1 MAEVIMS
8 VIAAIIVAG
17 VVSIIIS
24 FSNFNE

>member
-1 MAEVIMS
+1 MVIS

-24 FSNFNE
+24 FSNFSEYNE

>member
-24 FSNFNE
+24 FSNFSE